1 MVRHIIHKQKVM
13 LQVSK
18 RENAGALQASVSNLL
33 QHELRNGIDALF
45 TEAFPAD
52 KIIRIDT
59 LQLNLGV
66 LNQQNF
72 ERDFKAQFL
81 SELAK
86 GLSAQKENLNFTG
99 SAEELSN
106 TQSLI
111 NAFIFFLE
119 KGYLPWYQS
128 ATSMGDWETE
138 LLNNFTSHE
147 YQRFFDRILVKH
159 RNSEPVIQ
167 RLVLQFSDKFLEEL
181 MVRSEPGFVGPWE
194 LIYKDI
200 TLIVNNIIKPDAA
213 TIRQKIWEYTF
224 HALPDKKGEEL
235 SLQVLKQMTVYF
247 GIKARDISDKK
258 RITLNKTL
266 ETAMIQCAFKEL
278 VLFLKLRDKHA
289 AGDKNDPSEKNAGTT
304 TANPATVD
312 ESAIENEEDS
322 NIDGSP
328 SSSKKTK
335 PNSSQSKKDASVIGS
350 DAIFV
355 NNSGTVILH
364 PFLKPYFEDLGLW
377 ADKKFVSDDAH
388 QRAVLLL
395 HYLAT
400 GETKVAEFNLALQK
414 VMCGYPLDDT
424 LPDSIILTKKEIA
437 EAKNL
442 LNAVIS
448 HWVPLKNTSIQGLRA
463 SFLQREGKLELREN
477 GWLLTIE
484 QKTLDILL
492 GKLPWGISTIR
503 LPWMKE
509 LLNVDWY

>member
-33 QHELRNGIDALF
+33 QHELRNGVDALF
-45 TEAFPAD
+45 TAAFPAD

-138 LLNNFTSHE
+138 LLNNSTAQE
-147 YQRFFDRILVKH
+147 YQNFFDRILVKH
-159 RNSEPVIQ
+159 RNSERVIQ

-181 MVRSEPGFVGPWE
+181 LIKSGPGFNALWE
-194 LIYKDI
+194 LIYRDI
-200 TLIVNNIIKPDAA
+200 TLIVNSVVKSDPA
-213 TIRQKIWEYTF
+213 TIRQKIWQYIF
-224 HALPDKKGEEL
+224 QALPDKKGEDL
-235 SLQVLKQMTVYF
+235 SLQVLKQLAVYF
-247 GIKARDISDKK
+247 GIKASEISGKK
-258 RITLNKTL
+258 KVTIMESL
-266 ETAMIQCAFKEL
+266 EIAMAQGAFKEF
-278 VLFLKLRDKHA
+278 VLFLKLRDKHKPE
-289 AGDKNDPSEKNAGTT
+289 DKADPGKNKTLSKDD
-304 TANPATVD
+304 PATVD
-312 ESAIENEEDS
+312 GSINKNEEDS
-322 NIDGSP
+322 AIDGSS

-335 PNSSQSKKDASVIGS
+335 PNSSQSKKDAAVIDS

-355 NNSGTVILH
+355 INSGTVILH

-414 VMCGYPLDDT
+414 VICGYPLDDT